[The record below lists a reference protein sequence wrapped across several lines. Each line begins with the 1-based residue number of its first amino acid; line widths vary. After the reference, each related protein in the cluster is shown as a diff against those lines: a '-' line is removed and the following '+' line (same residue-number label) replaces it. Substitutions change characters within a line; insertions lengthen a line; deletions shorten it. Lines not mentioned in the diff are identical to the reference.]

1 MCSLSV
7 HASLYSVEFFV
18 YGFRSV
24 LVKTGQLQFGVNFDK
39 PVMVYR
45 VFADEYGVFLT
56 DFKRPIEKRIIVKLA
71 IPLCTA
77 IGRVAI
83 DERIISR

>member
-1 MCSLSV
+1 MQLGV
-7 HASLYSVEFFV
+7 HAALYGIEFFV
-18 YGFRSV
+18 YDFRAVSA
-24 LVKTGQLQFGVNFDK
+24 KTGQLQFGVNFDK
-39 PVMVYR
+39 PVMIYC

-71 IPLCTA
+71 IPLCTS

-83 DERIISR
+83 DKRSISS